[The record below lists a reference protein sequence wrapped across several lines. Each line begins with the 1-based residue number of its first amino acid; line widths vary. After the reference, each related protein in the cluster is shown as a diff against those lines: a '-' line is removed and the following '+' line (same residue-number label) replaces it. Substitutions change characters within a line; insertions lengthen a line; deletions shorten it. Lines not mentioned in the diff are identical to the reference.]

1 MRWVGQLDR
10 PCAGNCVGGEKL
22 DGINCYFVWLI
33 VPLGKRIRH
42 LDECSFLVQDSCRL
56 FTVELGHLVAC
67 AVGYIDIAEFV
78 RDLESRRILQVVEGP
93 LESTSAQVSAIGI
106 GVSTGKFK
114 ELNLDISSTDGT
126 AHSDDLVARAAVE
139 FVCSVWNCDLARNSE
154 EELVTISERNL
165 GLQREAVCVLSSV
178 GCILWNCTKRGKRSH
193 FSHLSG
199 YAISTVDLRLES
211 CVPSCHEE
219 SSCSFCC
226 PWVSHSLEDELD
238 VFAACDLLCDG
249 PCHCAVFDVDT
260 TSGTGTCASTR
271 HDIFIYFE
279 RLRDF
284 DCNSTA
290 LRHRTLSSKTKYI
303 GRGGCICYWVD
314 DLNLTILNDPA
325 RHCRECFVSFTIVYF
340 VSGAIAALN
349 EGLDA
354 HCTGIG
360 SRPLVLDSN
369 DFEYKSV
376 VFAGQVFLSE
386 AFENPN
392 NLDLVSCLYGS
403 SPCLDGPG

>member
-22 DGINCYFVWLI
+22 DGINCYLVWLI

-219 SSCSFCC
+219 SSCSFCG
-226 PWVSHSLEDELD
+226 PRVPYSFEGELD
-238 VFAACDLLCDG
+238 VVTALDLLCDG
-249 PCHCAVFDVDT
+249 PCHCAVVDTHT
-260 TSGTGTCASTR
+260 TSGTSTGSSAC
-271 HDIFIYFE
+271 HDVFIYFKG
-279 RLRDF
+279 LWDL

-290 LRHRTLSSKTKYI
+290 FRHHTLRSKPKDV
-303 GRGGCICYWVD
+303 GRRGSPSDWVG
-314 DLNLTILNDPA
+314 DLNFTIRNDPTS
-325 RHCRECFVSFTIVYF
+325 HCDECLISLTVVYF
-340 VSGAIAALN
+340 V
-349 EGLDA
+349 
-354 HCTGIG
+354 
-360 SRPLVLDSN
+360 
-369 DFEYKSV
+369 
-376 VFAGQVFLSE
+376 
-386 AFENPN
+386 
-392 NLDLVSCLYGS
+392 
-403 SPCLDGPG
+403 